1 MDKYDVILSSRQRS
15 LELQYVVWSSCYS
28 KSYSISTST
37 VCSLK
42 KYSNDTS
49 VHTENVINIKDRC
62 NVRAEWCTTP
72 HSVQVFWQTLSPR
85 KGFIRKYE
93 KSMKMLFLSTYK
105 TKQTTKQTK
114 KLKTKQTNE
123 QKTEKTLHQRLKRS
137 YNRVNIS
144 KSAIMHLAT
153 IA

>member
-62 NVRAEWCTTP
+62 NMRAEWCTTP
-72 HSVQVFWQTLSPR
+72 HSVQVFWQAGLESKER
-85 KGFIRKYE
+85 IYQKIWKVYE
-93 KSMKMLFLSTYK
+93 DAFSLQLQKKKKKKKKNHHK
-105 TKQTTKQTK
+105 TDKKIKNKTNKRTKNRENTPPEVK
-114 KLKTKQTNE
+114 KIMQQSK
-123 QKTEKTLHQRLKRS
+123 HQ
-137 YNRVNIS
+137 
-144 KSAIMHLAT
+144 
-153 IA
+153 